1 MFDCTAV
8 FQAIESCKAKVIVE
22 QGGTSSSKS
31 YSTMQLA
38 YLRAIQV
45 PKLVITVTGE
55 SLPNLRKGIY
65 RDAEAIY
72 SKSKYIQQQVIN
84 WNKTDRIINFKNGS
98 LIEFISNLDEQ
109 SAKAGKRD
117 ILIVDEAQGVSWP
130 IFFTLAIRTRGQI
143 FVLYNPTAAFWA
155 HEKLIG
161 TTPQSNDLNAT
172 VQLYITDHR
181 HNCFLSQDEH
191 DKIEGI
197 KDKELWRVYA
207 RGMTG
212 NLTGLIFPNWKMI
225 PDKDFPWKEDGK
237 FGGLDFGY
245 TNDPTAG
252 VMCVRI
258 GENIF
263 VHELC
268 YTTAL
273 TPNNIYQ
280 LYTANGFTQE
290 NPIYCEHDGDM
301 IRQLRALELMAI
313 AARKGVG
320 SIKAGIAKIN
330 EYNIY
335 FTESSKNIKAERE
348 KYMWM
353 IDPDTGKPINTP
365 VDQFNHLMDAIRY
378 AIYTSFYRVE

>member
-1 MFDCTAV
+1 MFSCTAV
-8 FQAIESCKAKVIVE
+8 FQAIESCKAKVVVE

-38 YLRAIQV
+38 YLRAIQI
-45 PKLVITVTGE
+45 PKMVITITGE

-72 SKSKYIQQQVIN
+72 SKSPYLQRQTTN

-143 FVLYNPTAAFWA
+143 FVLYNPTAAFWV

-181 HNCFLSQDEH
+181 HNCFLTQDEH

-197 KDKELWRVYA
+197 KDKELWNVYA
-207 RGMTG
+207 RGRTG

-225 PDKDFPWKEDGK
+225 PDSQFPWKEDGK

-258 GENIF
+258 SENIYI
-263 VHELC
+263 HELC

-301 IRQLRALELMAI
+301 IRQLRSLELLAI

-330 EYNIY
+330 EYNIF

-378 AIYTSFYRVE
+378 AVYTSFYRQE

>member
-8 FQAIESCKAKVIVE
+8 FQAIESCKAKVVVE

-38 YLRAIQV
+38 YLRAIQT
-45 PKLVITVTGE
+45 PKLVVTVTGE

-72 SKSKYIQQQVIN
+72 SKSKYIQSQVVN

-117 ILIVDEAQGVSWP
+117 LLIVDEAQGVSWP

-161 TTPQSNDLNAT
+161 TTPVSNDLNAT

-225 PDKDFPWKEDGK
+225 PDKDFPWNEDGK

-245 TNDPTAG
+245 TNDPTAL
-252 VMCVRI
+252 VMCIRI
-258 GENIF
+258 GGAIY

-268 YTTAL
+268 YTYEIVPPAL
-273 TPNNIYQ
+273 NALIKKY
-280 LYTANGFTQE
+280 FKE
-290 NPIYCEHDGDM
+290 EEPIYCEHDGNW
-301 IRQLRALELMAI
+301 IRQLRALEVLAI
-313 AARKGVG
+313 AAKKGPN
-320 SIKAGIAKIN
+320 SINPGISKIK
-330 EYNIY
+330 EYQIY
-335 FTESSKNIKAERE
+335 YTESSKNIKTEVS

-353 IDPDTGKPINTP
+353 IDPDTNQPLNTP
-365 VDQFNHLMDAIRY
+365 IDAFNHCLDAIRY
-378 AIYTSFYRVE
+378 AIYTHFWRQE